1 MIRYCWTVLLLC
13 ALAQAAGAAEA
24 VVTKVRGLSLNVDKG
39 ADQGLVVGMEVV
51 VVRPPGEAVIHPI
64 TGENLGSPEIRLAAG
79 QVAKVSARAGV
90 VRLKSLPLMAVR
102 AGDVIRFVATESP
115 NQAMEEQTRV
125 EVERKE
131 EAQERQQLKS
141 DVSGLTRDVKDTQ
154 TRIHSL
160 ENMVERLEKVDERFR
175 AQLKGISG
183 DINGLRREM
192 SQIREQISTLVSPKV
207 GKMKGEKP
215 DSLSSEQLDH
225 LRQII
230 QEEIRKLRAEIP
242 PETTV
247 VQAAVPVEEHHAEP
261 EVHAEPEH
269 AEPEHHEEEHTEP
282 ALPEEE
288 HHEEETSATE
298 EPPFYTATWFL
309 GVLGVV
315 GLAIVGFVAA
325 KFLKGRKGG
334 GDEEEE
340 EEEEEPEAEVEVEEE
355 EEDDI
360 VVEESK

>member
-1 MIRYCWTVLLLC
+1 MNRYCWTALLLC
-13 ALAQAAGAAEA
+13 ALAQAAGASEA
-24 VVTKVRGLSLNVDKG
+24 MVTKVRGLSLSVDKG
-39 ADQGLVVGMEVV
+39 ADQGLVVGMEVM

-79 QVAKVSARAGV
+79 QVAKVSVGSGV
-90 VRLKSLPLMAVR
+90 VRLKGLPLMAVR
-102 AGDVIRFVATESP
+102 AGDVIRFVATGSP
-115 NQAMEEQTRV
+115 SQVMEQQTHT
-125 EVERKE
+125 EVAKKE
-131 EAQERQQLKS
+131 EAEERQQLKS
-141 DVSGLTRDVKDTQ
+141 DVSGLTRDVKSIQGT
-154 TRIHSL
+154 IHTL
-160 ENMVERLEKVDERFR
+160 ENMVARLEKVDERFR

-192 SQIREQISTLVSPKV
+192 SQIREQVSALVSPTV
-207 GKMKGEKP
+207 GKTRGEKP

-225 LRQII
+225 LRQVI

-247 VQAAVPVEEHHAEP
+247 VVQAAPAVEEHHPEP

-269 AEPEHHEEEHTEP
+269 REEEHVEPEH
-282 ALPEEE
+282 AEEE
-288 HHEEETSATE
+288 HHEEETPGVE

-309 GVLGVV
+309 SAVGGLGVLGL
-315 GLAIVGFVAA
+315 GYYLFT
-325 KFLKGRKGG
+325 FLKGRKGG